1 MLDVSFGHGRIL
13 HGHSAKEM
21 QNGNRLPVLPP
32 ANHEGVSPTLLAS
45 KCPGEDVQGILR
57 RLVAAVA
64 KDIEALP
71 ERTEDRVHDIRVRMK
86 KFRAVLRL
94 AEPALRP
101 GALEKSDRLARSL
114 KDHFGSA
121 RDNDVQK
128 ELLLDL
134 LEKNE
139 ALAAVEAL
147 GLNAG
152 GRHLSADTSPARET
166 CAALAALVD
175 QYHLAKLTC
184 DNLVEAWL
192 SGYRSSCRAM
202 RACRK
207 DAGDDFLFHEWRK
220 RVKAFVYQSATIG
233 PPLDRFVPKADR
245 LASVLGSHHDLAILT
260 ERLAGCLAGSKAE
273 RSALSRKKLIAR
285 RALVLGEKLFSEKPS
300 AIHKK
305 ALLP

>member
-1 MLDVSFGHGRIL
+1 
-13 HGHSAKEM
+13 M
-21 QNGNRLPVLPP
+21 QNGNGRPVLPP
-32 ANHEGVSPTLLAS
+32 ANHGGVSPTLLAS

-71 ERTEDRVHDIRVRMK
+71 ERAEDRVHDIRVRMK

-94 AEPALRP
+94 AESALKP
-101 GALEKSDRLARSL
+101 GTLEKSDKLARSL

-134 LEKNE
+134 LEKND
-139 ALAAVEAL
+139 ALAAVGVL
-147 GLNAG
+147 GLDAG
-152 GRHLSADTSPARET
+152 GPPLDTDTAPARET
-166 CAALAALVD
+166 CAALSALVD

-184 DNLVEAWL
+184 DGLLEAWL

-202 RACRK
+202 RTCRK

-220 RVKAFVYQSATIG
+220 RVKAFLYQSATIG

-260 ERLAGCLAGSKAE
+260 DRLAGRLAGSKAE
-273 RSALSRKKLIAR
+273 HSALARKKLIAR
-285 RALVLGEKLFSEKPS
+285 RALVLGEKLFSKNPS

>member
-1 MLDVSFGHGRIL
+1 M
-13 HGHSAKEM
+13 
-21 QNGNRLPVLPP
+21 
-32 ANHEGVSPTLLAS
+32 SPTLLAS

-86 KFRAVLRL
+86 KFRAILRL
-94 AEPALRP
+94 AEPALKP
-101 GALEKSDRLARSL
+101 GTLEKSDKLARSL

-134 LEKNE
+134 LEKGE

-147 GLNAG
+147 GLDAG
-152 GRHLSADTSPARET
+152 GPHLDADAAPARET
-166 CAALAALVD
+166 CAALAALVG

-184 DNLVEAWL
+184 DSLLEAWL

-207 DAGDDFLFHEWRK
+207 DADDDFLFHEWRK
-220 RVKAFVYQSATIG
+220 RVKAFLYQSATIG
-233 PPLDRFVPKADR
+233 PPLGRFVPKADR

-260 ERLAGCLAGSKAE
+260 LAILTDRLAGRLSGSKAE
-273 RSALSRKKLIAR
+273 RAALSRKKLIAR
-285 RALVLGEKLFSEKPS
+285 RALVLGEKLFSKKPS
-300 AIHKK
+300 ALHKK

>member
-1 MLDVSFGHGRIL
+1 MDARFCHLLI
-13 HGHSAKEM
+13 
-21 QNGNRLPVLPP
+21 NG
-32 ANHEGVSPTLLAS
+32 GVSPTLLAS
-45 KCPGEDVQGILR
+45 NCPGEDVQGILR

-71 ERTEDRVHDIRVRMK
+71 ERTEDRVHAIRVRMK

-94 AEPALRP
+94 AESALKP
-101 GALEKSDRLARSL
+101 GTLEKSDKLARSL

-134 LEKNE
+134 LEKDE
-139 ALAAVEAL
+139 ALAAVEAI
-147 GLNAG
+147 GLQAG
-152 GRHLSADTSPARET
+152 GPHLDACAGPAQET
-166 CAALAALVD
+166 CAALASLVD
-175 QYHLAKLTC
+175 QYHLDQLAC
-184 DNLVEAWL
+184 DGIAEAWA
-192 SGYRSSCRAM
+192 SGYRSSRRAM

-207 DAGDDFLFHEWRK
+207 DADDDFLFHEWRK
-220 RVKAFVYQSATIG
+220 RVKEFLYQSATIG

-260 ERLAGCLAGSKAE
+260 ERLAGRLAGSKAE
-273 RSALSRKKLIAR
+273 RTALARKKLVAR
-285 RALVLGEKLFSEKPS
+285 RALVLGEKLFSKKPS
-300 AIHKK
+300 ALQKK

>member
-1 MLDVSFGHGRIL
+1 
-13 HGHSAKEM
+13 
-21 QNGNRLPVLPP
+21 
-32 ANHEGVSPTLLAS
+32 VSPTLLAS
-45 KCPGEDVQGILR
+45 KSPGKDVQGILR

-94 AEPALRP
+94 AESALKP
-101 GALEKSDRLARSL
+101 GTLEKSDRLARSL

-134 LEKNE
+134 LEKGE

-147 GLNAG
+147 GLKADGPHFEAG
-152 GRHLSADTSPARET
+152 TAPARET
-166 CAALAALVD
+166 CAALASLVGH
-175 QYHLAKLTC
+175 YHLAKLTC
-184 DNLVEAWL
+184 DGLLEAWL

-220 RVKAFVYQSATIG
+220 RVKAFLYQSATIG
-233 PPLDRFVPKADR
+233 PPLERFVPKADR
-245 LASVLGSHHDLAILT
+245 LASVLGCHHDLAILT
-260 ERLAGCLAGSKAE
+260 DRLAGCLAGSKAE
-273 RSALSRKKLIAR
+273 RSAITRKKLIAR
-285 RALVLGEKLFSEKPS
+285 RALVLGGKLFSKKPS